1 MYDVVNSR
9 YTYKGTNILVNK
21 LDIKDKRKLERYEKK
36 MVAFKLATINE
47 VEFPNVFDEKRLKFI
62 HNYLFCDVYDFAGM
76 YRLENII
83 KENFVFSQYEYIED
97 NMKKIVSEINI
108 DELKELSFNEF
119 LKKISYLMTEL
130 NVIHPF
136 REGNG
141 RAILEFIRELIK
153 ECGYD
158 IDFSKIDYNEIL
170 KASKEAI
177 LDDSFQIKLLKKS
190 CKKIK
195 NNLKTID
202 FIKK

>member
-47 VEFPNVFDEKRLKFI
+47 VEFPNIFDEKRLKFI

-83 KENFVFSQYEYIED
+83 KDNFVFSQYEYIED

-108 DELKELSFNEF
+108 DELKKLPFNEF
-119 LKKISYLMTEL
+119 IKKISYFMTEL

-141 RAILEFIRELIK
+141 RAIREFIRELLK

-158 IDFSKIDYNEIL
+158 IDFSKIDYDEIL

-177 LDDSFQIKLLKKS
+177 LDDSFQIELLKKS
-190 CKKIK
+190 CVKI
-195 NNLKTID
+195 
-202 FIKK
+202 

>member
-1 MYDVVNSR
+1 MYDVINSR

-21 LDIKDKRKLERYEKK
+21 LDIKDNKKLERYEKK

-83 KENFVFSQYEYIED
+83 KDNFVFSQYEYIEE
-97 NMKKIVSEINI
+97 NMKKIMSEINV
-108 DELKELSFNEF
+108 DELKKLSFNKF
-119 LKKISYLMTEL
+119 IKKISYFMTEL

-141 RAILEFIRELIK
+141 RAIREFIRELLN
-153 ECGYD
+153 ECGYY
-158 IDFSKIDYNEIL
+158 IDFSKIDYDEIL
-170 KASKEAI
+170 KASKSAI
-177 LDDSFQIKLLKKS
+177 FDDSYQIDILKKAVKN
-190 CKKIK
+190 KKI
-195 NNLKTID
+195 I
-202 FIKK
+202 

>member
-1 MYDVVNSR
+1 MYDVINSR

-36 MVAFKLATINE
+36 MVAFKLATIHE

-97 NMKKIVSEINI
+97 NMKKIVNQINI
-108 DELKELSFNEF
+108 DELKKLPFNEF
-119 LKKISYLMTEL
+119 IKKISYLMTEL

-141 RAILEFIRELIK
+141 RAIREFIRELLK

-158 IDFSKIDYNEIL
+158 IDFSEIDYDDIL

-190 CKKIK
+190 CKKI
-195 NNLKTID
+195 I
-202 FIKK
+202 

>member
-47 VEFPNVFDEKRLKFI
+47 VEFPNIFDEKRLKFI

-83 KENFVFSQYEYIED
+83 KDNFVFSQYEYIED

-108 DELKELSFNEF
+108 DELKKLPFNEF
-119 LKKISYLMTEL
+119 IKKISYFMTEL

-141 RAILEFIRELIK
+141 RAIREFIRELLK

-158 IDFSKIDYNEIL
+158 IDFSKIDYDEIL

-177 LDDSFQIKLLKKS
+177 LDDIFQIELLKKS
-190 CKKIK
+190 CVKI
-195 NNLKTID
+195 
-202 FIKK
+202 

>member
-1 MYDVVNSR
+1 MYDVINSR

-21 LDIKDKRKLERYEKK
+21 LDIKDNKKLERYEKK

-83 KENFVFSQYEYIED
+83 KNNFVFSQYEYIEE
-97 NMKKIVSEINI
+97 NMKKIMSEINV
-108 DELKELSFNEF
+108 DELKKLSFNK
-119 LKKISYLMTEL
+119 LIKKVSYFMTEL

-141 RAILEFIRELIK
+141 RAIREFIRELLN
-153 ECGYD
+153 ECGYY
-158 IDFSKIDYNEIL
+158 IDFSKIDYDEIL
-170 KASKEAI
+170 KASKSAI
-177 LDDSFQIKLLKKS
+177 FDDSYQIYILKKAV
-190 CKKIK
+190 KK
-195 NNLKTID
+195 
-202 FIKK
+202 

>member
-1 MYDVVNSR
+1 MYDVINSR

-36 MVAFKLATINE
+36 MVAFKLATIHE

-76 YRLENII
+76 YRLENIV

-97 NMKKIVSEINI
+97 NMKKIVNQINI
-108 DELKELSFNEF
+108 DELKKLPFNEF
-119 LKKISYLMTEL
+119 IKKISYLMTEL

-141 RAILEFIRELIK
+141 RAIREFIRELLN

-158 IDFSKIDYNEIL
+158 IDFSEIDYDDIL

-195 NNLKTID
+195 K
-202 FIKK
+202 

>member
-1 MYDVVNSR
+1 MYDVINSR

-36 MVAFKLATINE
+36 MVAFKLATIHE

-97 NMKKIVSEINI
+97 NMKKIVNQINI
-108 DELKELSFNEF
+108 DELKNLPFNEF
-119 LKKISYLMTEL
+119 IKKISYLMTEL

-141 RAILEFIRELIK
+141 RAIREFIRELLK

-158 IDFSKIDYNEIL
+158 IDFSEIDYDDIL

-195 NNLKTID
+195 K
-202 FIKK
+202 

>member
-1 MYDVVNSR
+1 LYDVVNSR

-47 VEFPNVFDEKRLKFI
+47 VEFPNIFDEKRLKFI

-83 KENFVFSQYEYIED
+83 KDNFVFSQYEYIED

-108 DELKELSFNEF
+108 DELKKLPFNEF
-119 LKKISYLMTEL
+119 IKKISYFMTEL

-141 RAILEFIRELIK
+141 RAIREFIRELLK

-158 IDFSKIDYNEIL
+158 IDFSKIDYDEIL

-177 LDDSFQIKLLKKS
+177 LDDSFQIELLKKS
-190 CKKIK
+190 CVKI
-195 NNLKTID
+195 
-202 FIKK
+202 

>member
-1 MYDVVNSR
+1 MYDVINSR

-21 LDIKDKRKLERYEKK
+21 LDIMDKRKLERYEKK

-47 VEFPNVFDEKRLKFI
+47 VKFPNVFDEKRLKFI

-83 KENFVFSQYEYIED
+83 KDNFVFSQYEFIEE
-97 NMKKIVSEINI
+97 NMKKIMSEISV
-108 DELKELSFNEF
+108 DELKKLSFDEF
-119 LKKISYLMTEL
+119 IKKISYFMTEL

-141 RAILEFIRELIK
+141 RAIREFIRELLN

-158 IDFSKIDYNEIL
+158 IDFSKIDYDEIL

-177 LDDSFQIKLLKKS
+177 FDDNFQIKLLKKS
-190 CKKIK
+190 CIKI
-195 NNLKTID
+195 
-202 FIKK
+202 

>member
-47 VEFPNVFDEKRLKFI
+47 VEFPNIFDEKRLKFI

-83 KENFVFSQYEYIED
+83 KDNFVFSQYEYIED

-108 DELKELSFNEF
+108 DELKKLPFNEF
-119 LKKISYLMTEL
+119 IKKISYFMTEL

-141 RAILEFIRELIK
+141 RAIREFIRELLK

-158 IDFSKIDYNEIL
+158 IDFSKIDYDEIL

-177 LDDSFQIKLLKKS
+177 LDDSFQIELLKKI
-190 CKKIK
+190 CVKI
-195 NNLKTID
+195 
-202 FIKK
+202 

>member
-47 VEFPNVFDEKRLKFI
+47 IEFPNIFDEKRLKFI

-83 KENFVFSQYEYIED
+83 KDNFVFSQYEYIED

-108 DELKELSFNEF
+108 DELKKLPFNEF
-119 LKKISYLMTEL
+119 IKKISYFMTEL

-141 RAILEFIRELIK
+141 RAIREFIRELLK

-158 IDFSKIDYNEIL
+158 IDFSKIDYDEIL

-177 LDDSFQIKLLKKS
+177 LDDSFQIELLKKS
-190 CKKIK
+190 CVKI
-195 NNLKTID
+195 
-202 FIKK
+202 

>member
-47 VEFPNVFDEKRLKFI
+47 VEFPNIFDEKRLKFI

-83 KENFVFSQYEYIED
+83 KDNFVFSQYEYIED

-108 DELKELSFNEF
+108 DELKKLPYNEF
-119 LKKISYLMTEL
+119 IKKISYFMTEL

-141 RAILEFIRELIK
+141 RAIREFIRELLK

-158 IDFSKIDYNEIL
+158 IDFSKIDYDEIL

-177 LDDSFQIKLLKKS
+177 LDDSFQIELLKKS
-190 CKKIK
+190 CVKI
-195 NNLKTID
+195 
-202 FIKK
+202 

>member
-62 HNYLFCDVYDFAGM
+62 HNYLFGDVYDFAGM

-83 KENFVFSQYEYIED
+83 KDNFVFSQYEYIED

-108 DELKELSFNEF
+108 EELKKLSFDEF
-119 LKKISYLMTEL
+119 IKKVSYFMTEL

-141 RAILEFIRELIK
+141 RAIREFIRELLK

-158 IDFSKIDYNEIL
+158 IDFSKIDYDEIL

-177 LDDSFQIKLLKKS
+177 LDDSFQIELLKKS
-190 CKKIK
+190 CVKI
-195 NNLKTID
+195 
-202 FIKK
+202 

>member
-62 HNYLFCDVYDFAGM
+62 HNYLFGDIYDFAGM

-83 KENFVFSQYEYIED
+83 KDNFVFSQYEYIED

-108 DELKELSFNEF
+108 EELKKLSFDEF
-119 LKKISYLMTEL
+119 IKKVSYFMTEL

-141 RAILEFIRELIK
+141 RAIREFIRELLK

-158 IDFSKIDYNEIL
+158 IDFSKIDYDEIL

-177 LDDSFQIKLLKKS
+177 LDDSFQIELLKKS
-190 CKKIK
+190 CVKI
-195 NNLKTID
+195 
-202 FIKK
+202 

>member
-1 MYDVVNSR
+1 MYDVINSR

-47 VEFPNVFDEKRLKFI
+47 VEFPNIFDEKRLKFI
-62 HNYLFCDVYDFAGM
+62 HNYLFCDVDDFAGM

-83 KENFVFSQYEYIED
+83 KDNFVFSQYEYIED

-108 DELKELSFNEF
+108 DELKKLPFNEF
-119 LKKISYLMTEL
+119 IKKISYFMTEL

-141 RAILEFIRELIK
+141 RAIREFIRELLK

-158 IDFSKIDYNEIL
+158 IDFSKIDYDEIL

-177 LDDSFQIKLLKKS
+177 LDDSFQIELLKKS
-190 CKKIK
+190 CVKI
-195 NNLKTID
+195 
-202 FIKK
+202 